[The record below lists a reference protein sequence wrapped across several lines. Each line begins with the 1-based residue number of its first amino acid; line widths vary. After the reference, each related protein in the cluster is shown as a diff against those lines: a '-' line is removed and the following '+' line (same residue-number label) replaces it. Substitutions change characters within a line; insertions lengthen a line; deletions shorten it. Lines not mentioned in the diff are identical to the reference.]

1 MNYPTL
7 SELEYCIDQ
16 REVKKSIIDFMLEFK
31 KREYEADATK
41 IYRDFKLLIK
51 PETSI
56 EFY

>member
-1 MNYPTL
+1 
-7 SELEYCIDQ
+7 
-16 REVKKSIIDFMLEFK
+16 MLEFK